1 MQGKTTS
8 ILEYYMVLAAN
19 GTKNDIDLIMQ
30 DLNGDMTLVDSK
42 FIDYALSLVKS
53 PEGVARMVEYL
64 FKGTQ
69 IQRNYCTLFL
79 NRRCEKGD
87 WDLVKK
93 AYAMCLI
100 DERQAFSR

>member
-1 MQGKTTS
+1 MQEKTTS
-8 ILEYYMVLAAN
+8 KLEYYMSLAAR
-19 GTKNDIDLIMQ
+19 GTENDIDLIMQ
-30 DLNGDMTLVDSK
+30 DLRTDMTLNDSK
-42 FIDYALSLVKS
+42 FIDYAMSLVNS
-53 PEGVARMVEYL
+53 PEGVARIIEYL

-93 AYAMCLI
+93 AYTMGLI